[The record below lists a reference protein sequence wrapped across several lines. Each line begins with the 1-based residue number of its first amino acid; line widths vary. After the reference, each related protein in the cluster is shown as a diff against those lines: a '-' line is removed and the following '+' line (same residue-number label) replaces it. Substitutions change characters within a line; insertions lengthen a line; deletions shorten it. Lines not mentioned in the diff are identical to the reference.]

1 MTHLNNSIS
10 EKTYQWSAVSN
21 VFSGNARV
29 FKLLKDGH
37 YTHVEF
43 VTESGAILHKA
54 AVPGAEATLGTYAT
68 RANNMAREGCT
79 WSEAKAPRKTVGPT
93 GAGSR
98 KAQVAKIWATDEAI
112 GISLGEAVVSI
123 DSELNVS
130 VAPVRYTEA
139 EAAGLALRKA
149 QAFVKAVVVDKN
161 GAWLGQ
167 NFEAETW
174 AVIEADGFEARVA
187 VAAGASIDQA
197 QIALLPEVSKAGKF
211 GLLGEAKIVR
221 EGLNEVAVWVA
232 AIHAKVEAHD

>member
-37 YTHVEF
+37 FTHVEF
-43 VTESGAILHKA
+43 VAESGAVLHKA

-79 WSEAKAPRKTVGPT
+79 WSEAKAPRKAVGPT
-93 GAGSR
+93 GAGNR
-98 KAQVAKIWATDEAI
+98 KAQVAKIWAADGAVCI
-112 GISLGEAVVSI
+112 GLGEAVASI
-123 DSELNVS
+123 DAELNVS

-161 GAWLGQ
+161 DAWLGQ

-174 AVIEADGFEARVA
+174 AVIEANGFKARVA
-187 VAAGASIDQA
+187 VPAGASIEQA
-197 QIALLPEVSKAGKF
+197 QIALLPEVAKAGKY
-211 GLLGEAKIVR
+211 GLLEQAKVVR
-221 EGLNEVAVWVA
+221 EGLNEVGAWVA
-232 AIHAKVEAHD
+232 AVQAKAEAHD

>member
-1 MTHLNNSIS
+1 MTHLNNSS

-21 VFSGNARV
+21 AFGGNARV

-43 VTESGAILHKA
+43 VDESGAVLHKA

-79 WSEAKAPRKTVGPT
+79 WAEAKAPRKTVGPT

-98 KAQVAKIWATDEAI
+98 KGQVARIWAADESVCI
-112 GISLGEAVVSI
+112 GLGEAVVSI

-130 VAPVRYTEA
+130 VAAVRYNEA
-139 EAAGLALRKA
+139 EAAGQALRKA

-174 AVIEADGFEARVA
+174 AVIDADGFEARVA
-187 VAAGASIDQA
+187 VPAGASIEQA

-211 GLLGEAKIVR
+211 GLLGEAKVVH
-221 EGLNEVAVWVA
+221 EGLNEVSDWVA
-232 AIHAKVEAHD
+232 AIHAKAEAHE

>member
-1 MTHLNNSIS
+1 MSHLNNSS

-21 VFSGNARV
+21 TFSGNARV

-37 YTHVEF
+37 YSHVEF
-43 VTESGAILHKA
+43 VDESGAILHKA

-79 WSEAKAPRKTVGPT
+79 WSEAKAPRKTIGPT
-93 GAGSR
+93 GAGNR
-98 KAQVAKIWATDEAI
+98 KAQVAKIWVADESI
-112 GISLGEAVVSI
+112 GISIGEAVVEI
-123 DSELNVS
+123 DSELNIS

-139 EAAGLALRKA
+139 EAASLALRKA
-149 QAFVKAVVVDKN
+149 NAFVKAVVVEKN

-174 AVIEADGFEARVA
+174 AVAGPYKVA
-187 VAAGASIDQA
+187 VPAGASIEQA

-211 GLLGEAKIVR
+211 GLLSEAKVVR
-221 EGLNEVAVWVA
+221 EGLNDVAAWVD
-232 AIHAKVEAHD
+232 AIHARVEAHK

>member
-1 MTHLNNSIS
+1 MSHLNNSS

-21 VFSGNARV
+21 TFSGNARV

-37 YTHVEF
+37 YSHVEF
-43 VTESGAILHKA
+43 VDESGAILHKA

-93 GAGSR
+93 GAGNR
-98 KAQVAKIWATDEAI
+98 KAQVAKIWVADESI
-112 GISLGEAVVSI
+112 GISIGEAVVEI

-130 VAPVRYTEA
+130 VAPVRFTEA
-139 EAAGLALRKA
+139 EAASLALRKA
-149 QAFVKAVVVDKN
+149 QAFIKAVVVDKN

-174 AVIEADGFEARVA
+174 AVIETDGFEARVA
-187 VAAGASIDQA
+187 VPAGASIEQA

-211 GLLGEAKIVR
+211 GLLSEAKVIR
-221 EGLNEVAVWVA
+221 EGLNDVAAWVE
-232 AIHAKVEAHD
+232 AIHARIEAHK

>member
-1 MTHLNNSIS
+1 MPHLNNSIS
-10 EKTYQWSAVSN
+10 EKTHQWSAVSN
-21 VFSGNARV
+21 VFTGNARV
-29 FKLLKDGH
+29 FKLLKDGG

-43 VTESGAILHKA
+43 VTESGAVLHKA

-68 RANNMAREGCT
+68 RANNMSREGCT
-79 WSEAKAPRKTVGPT
+79 WSEAKAPRKVIGPT
-93 GAGSR
+93 GAGNR
-98 KAQVAKIWATDEAI
+98 KAQVAKIWAADGAVCI
-112 GISLGEAVVSI
+112 GLGEAVASI

-130 VAPVRYTEA
+130 VAAVRYTEA

-187 VAAGASIDQA
+187 VPAGAGVEQA
-197 QIALLPEVSKAGKF
+197 QIALLPEVAKANKY
-211 GLLGEAKIVR
+211 GLLSEAKIVH
-221 EGLNEVAVWVA
+221 EGLNDVAGWVA
-232 AIHAKVEAHD
+232 AVHAKAEAHD

>member
-1 MTHLNNSIS
+1 MMHFNNSIS

-43 VTESGAILHKA
+43 VTESGAVLHKA

-79 WSEAKAPRKTVGPT
+79 WSEAKAPRKVIGPT
-93 GAGSR
+93 GAGNR

-112 GISLGEAVVSI
+112 GISIGEAVVSI
-123 DSELNVS
+123 DSELCIEL
-130 VAPVRYTEA
+130 APVRYTEA
-139 EAAGLALRKA
+139 EAAVFAVRKA
-149 QAFVKAVVVDKN
+149 AAFVKAVVTEKN

-187 VAAGASIDQA
+187 VPAGASIEQA
-197 QIALLPEVSKAGKF
+197 QIALLPEVAKAGKY
-211 GLLGEAKIVR
+211 GLLEKAKIVR
-221 EGLNEVAVWVA
+221 EGLNEVGAWVA
-232 AIHAKVEAHD
+232 AIHAKREAHD